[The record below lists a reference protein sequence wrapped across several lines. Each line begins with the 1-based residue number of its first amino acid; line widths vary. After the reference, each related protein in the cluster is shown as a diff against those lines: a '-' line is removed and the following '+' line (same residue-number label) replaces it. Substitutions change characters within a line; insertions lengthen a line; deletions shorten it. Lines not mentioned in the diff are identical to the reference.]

1 LQPPTPK
8 NEASVG
14 ALETSAMVNTALMPD
29 VKEKL
34 TSLGLTAQSGTPVQF
49 SDHLKSETDK
59 IFKIVKSAN
68 IKFE

>member
-1 LQPPTPK
+1 MLAPAGTPAAAVK
-8 NEASVG
+8 RLNE
-14 ALETSAMVNTALMPD
+14 EFTAIAAMPD
-29 VKEKL
+29 VREKL
-34 TSLGLTAQSGTPVQF
+34 TSLGLTAQSSSPAQF

>member
-1 LQPPTPK
+1 LQPPAPK
-8 NEASVG
+8 NEASAG
-14 ALETSAMVNTALMPD
+14 ALKTSAMANTALMPD